1 MSKDKATPK
10 PTPQGPEAA
19 GSMATPKKTRTYPF
33 DPARQLRTEEERA
46 AYLEAA
52 LEDGDPQLLAAA
64 REDVARS
71 RAFVYWYEILPRP
84 VELGG
89 GWRLR
94 LLELGQEVGGG
105 VFPPEDTTKEALD
118 EAYGEAME
126 EGEAWLAFRPE
137 GDTLED

>member
-1 MSKDKATPK
+1 MEGYRSSLVRATDNL
-10 PTPQGPEAA
+10 
-19 GSMATPKKTRTYPF
+19 TYPY
-33 DPARQLRTEEERA
+33 DTERQLRTEEERS

-52 LEDGDPQLLAAA
+52 LEDGEPQLIAAA

-71 RAFVYWYEILPRP
+71 RSLFYTYELAPRP
-84 VELGG
+84 AEVGG